1 VSDHAIA
8 VGGQYLNSLQ
18 VTNRRAAL
26 PAATDRQLMQTP
38 ARSIPSPYSC
48 NSSCE
53 ISVRGSRSSRLA
65 WQRRGAGALRPPTPA
80 DFHIIAAQRP
90 CVGRSWGDN
99 LSGKQGWGIGDVSLG
114 RYAGHQR
121 RLVAPP
127 LSTGAAL
134 HAWPGAEVVRASRP
148 ISPFEL
154 TTPDR
159 LRLPRVQRGCTDR
172 ISRRFLFLSRG
183 ADTRLDG

>member
-1 VSDHAIA
+1 
-8 VGGQYLNSLQ
+8 
-18 VTNRRAAL
+18 RAAS
-26 PAATDRQLMQTP
+26 R
-38 ARSIPSPYSC
+38 SPYSC

-99 LSGKQGWGIGDVSLG
+99 LSWKQGWGIGDVSLG

-172 ISRRFLFLSRG
+172 ISRRFLFLS
-183 ADTRLDG
+183 